1 MATPGSKKSSKDW
14 DKVSVN
20 SAVQWCCYVL
30 LLALCG
36 YSLYRQHGLERR
48 LHLLEQ
54 QHGGLR
60 RLVAALQPPALRR
73 RRDLTD
79 CICPQDRDRAHK
91 SAFIQFSTAIIEVAV
106 DVGVSACEGKAVDL
120 GRILKMN
127 L

>member
-1 MATPGSKKSSKDW
+1 MANPGLKKSSKEW

-60 RLVAALQPPALRR
+60 RLVAALQATPGTAVRHTR
-73 RRDLTD
+73 QKRDLND
-79 CICPQDRDRAHK
+79 CICPP
-91 SAFIQFSTAIIEVAV
+91 
-106 DVGVSACEGKAVDL
+106 GKIL
-120 GRILKMN
+120 GE
-127 L
+127 